1 MNDEQR
7 KRYFENISAHRP
19 YELEL
24 LRWNYDPEDDSQT
37 AFQQLECLVGQHRQ
51 LRDSRPGGG
60 IKWIPLELAGVFVRH
75 RYGRAIVWLPEAGS
89 NFLLQAV
96 PGGTWLLVEVGHM
109 EKRRVVVDKTKLRGG
124 AEASVSEE
132 VAFLTR

>member
-60 IKWIPLELAGVFVRH
+60 IKWIPLEQAEHLMALPQD
-75 RYGRAIVWLPEAGS
+75 AIVSVATASEETPRDQVMQL
-89 NFLLQAV
+89 V
-96 PGGTWLLVEVGHM
+96 GGFG
-109 EKRRVVVDKTKLRGG
+109 LRNV
-124 AEASVSEE
+124 AEAFGFPG
-132 VAFLTR
+132 AGTA